1 MSGCHDDE
9 IKSESNTAIKVGI
22 FNGDKMIE
30 SGGLSNLQIEIFV
43 LEGDFPHASPKS
55 WTPKKFNKHRANS
68 RDGNGNV
75 LGGEGTKAQ
84 LKNGQCDLG
93 SIKFT
98 EGSCKARGGKFII
111 GARVCEGEVS
121 GLQIQQAVM
130 NPVVVQDRRNKSNE
144 KSHPPKLNDSVHRL
158 EEIAKVYAERLEKEN
173 IFTVEDFLKAL
184 NKDPRNLAKEL
195 VDQLKKGAYAKP
207 DKLSRGSYRAAAERL
222 SHDRIESSCPNAY
235 NDPQFPALSF
245 LITPACITIKVLV
258 SVL

>member
-1 MSGCHDDE
+1 MTVLPSWLQLTWDGAAGRSPIIAIFSTTSGCHDDE
-9 IKSESNTAIKVGI
+9 IRSKSNTAIKVGI

-30 SGGLSNLQIEIFV
+30 SGGLSNLQIEIFA

-130 NPVVVQDRRNKSNE
+130 NPVVVQDRRNKCRFVAIHISF
-144 KSHPPKLNDSVHRL
+144 
-158 EEIAKVYAERLEKEN
+158 YY
-173 IFTVEDFLKAL
+173 
-184 NKDPRNLAKEL
+184 LAK
-195 VDQLKKGAYAKP
+195 LK
-207 DKLSRGSYRAAAERL
+207 DHL
-222 SHDRIESSCPNAY
+222 
-235 NDPQFPALSF
+235 
-245 LITPACITIKVLV
+245 
-258 SVL
+258 

>member
-1 MSGCHDDE
+1 MATVEGKGENSSIQLRFLNGLKTPVYHDDD

-22 FNGDKMIE
+22 FNRDKMIE
-30 SGGLSNLQIEIFV
+30 SGSLSNLQIEIFA

-55 WTPKKFNKHRANS
+55 WTPEKFNKHRANS

-75 LGGEGTKAQ
+75 LAGEGIKTQ

-130 NPVVVQDRRNKSNE
+130 NPVAVKDRRNKCRFVAIRIIS
-144 KSHPPKLNDSVHRL
+144 SYC
-158 EEIAKVYAERLEKEN
+158 I
-173 IFTVEDFLKAL
+173 
-184 NKDPRNLAKEL
+184 
-195 VDQLKKGAYAKP
+195 QLF
-207 DKLSRGSYRAAAERL
+207 
-222 SHDRIESSCPNAY
+222 SS
-235 NDPQFPALSF
+235 
-245 LITPACITIKVLV
+245 
-258 SVL
+258 